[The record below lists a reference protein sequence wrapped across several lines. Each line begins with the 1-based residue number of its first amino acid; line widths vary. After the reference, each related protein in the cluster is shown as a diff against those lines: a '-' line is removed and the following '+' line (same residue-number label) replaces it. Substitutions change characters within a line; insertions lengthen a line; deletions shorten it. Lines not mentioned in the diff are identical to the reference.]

1 MSGSYSGLCAANRT
15 DFGRRSDCKEEVASG
30 NTLYYALFILGMVV
44 AGAGC
49 TPMIALGIPYMDENV
64 SSKVSPMYVGIFF
77 ASGISG
83 ELSQLVSDIY
93 DTRMIHN
100 NHLFYYNYAFCSL
113 LDCKTVVVFAT
124 GWVGGRFFCKDQCLR
139 RRALRD

>member
-1 MSGSYSGLCAANRT
+1 LSILGVVQVTNTTLSGIDSGLCAANRT
-15 DFGRRSDCKEEVASG
+15 DFGGNGNCRDEVTSG

-64 SSKVSPMYVGIFF
+64 SANVSPMYVGIFF

-83 ELSQLVSDIY
+83 ELSRS
-93 DTRMIHN
+93 
-100 NHLFYYNYAFCSL
+100 F
-113 LDCKTVVVFAT
+113 
-124 GWVGGRFFCKDQCLR
+124 
-139 RRALRD
+139 